1 MSARKD
7 CERISNQLQRVNKE
21 KEILTQDKGELVV
34 QVTAT
39 ERENRQQSEL
49 ISALR
54 MDKEGLEGTLYEAQQ
69 NVSQLEIRKNQ
80 LEVENQD
87 LLVRKE
93 NLQGMYKWFIWML
106 QISTMFLANFLLKT
120 FVVAFV
126 IIFSLMLF

>member
-93 NLQGMYKWFIWML
+93 NLQGMYKWVYMDV
-106 QISTMFLANFLLKT
+106 TDKHR
-120 FVVAFV
+120 VPC
-126 IIFSLMLF
+126 